1 MALPGNMMAVGR
13 LGFEW
18 LERTYSGAK
27 GWPFTLTPR
36 VPQPA
41 ASMQQGPGAPETPTL
56 ASLAR

>member
-13 LGFEW
+13 LGFER

-41 ASMQQGPGAPETPTL
+41 ASMQQGPGAPEEGLTD
-56 ASLAR
+56 